1 MVGMATSTRPAL
13 LPFLRHDDIASCRA
27 DFEHYRREGFPV
39 YSLKRDRRRQELLD
53 LLIADHAGI
62 IDNQGR
68 IKQTMHGLALAWH
81 YQPLAWTVRC
91 GNRQT
96 PIELFKNDLLLL
108 KAIERRTKL
117 GNPFSDC
124 GLRKILRTFSST
136 QSVSNFRP
144 TAAAAIYHRLLPEEG
159 GVTWD
164 MSAGFG
170 GRLLGALACDRV
182 ERYVGTDPSTYAMD
196 GLREMAAEL
205 DPMAQSL
212 GRRALEV
219 ELHQVGSEDFVPERN
234 SLDLCFTSPPYF
246 GWEHYSDAASQ
257 SHTKFPTQHEW
268 LRGFIGATLRNC
280 ARGLKRNG
288 VLAINIA
295 SVAAYPNLAK
305 VFVRFAEDHGW
316 RLIETL
322 RLQMSKMV
330 GLKHLG
336 KSAFKSEPIFVFKKK

>member
-1 MVGMATSTRPAL
+1 MSTSTRPAS

-39 YSLKRDRRRQELLD
+39 YSLKRDEKRQELLD
-53 LLIADHAGI
+53 LLVADHAGI
-62 IDNQGR
+62 IDAKGR

-91 GNRQT
+91 GNRKT
-96 PIELFKNDLLLL
+96 PIELFNETSLFL

-117 GNPFSDC
+117 GNAFSDS
-124 GLRKILRTFSST
+124 GLRKILRSFSST

-159 GVTWD
+159 GVVWD

-182 ERYVGTDPSTYAMD
+182 ERYIGTDPSTYAMD

-205 DPMAQSL
+205 VPMAEQF
-212 GRRALEV
+212 GRHTFEV

-234 SLDLCFTSPPYF
+234 SLDLASPRHPTRDGSVIATSRP
-246 GWEHYSDAASQ
+246 
-257 SHTKFPTQHEW
+257 K
-268 LRGFIGATLRNC
+268 ATANFRRNTSGCTVSSEQRC
-280 ARGLKRNG
+280 ATAL
-288 VLAINIA
+288 
-295 SVAAYPNLAK
+295 
-305 VFVRFAEDHGW
+305 
-316 RLIETL
+316 
-322 RLQMSKMV
+322 MV
-330 GLKHLG
+330 
-336 KSAFKSEPIFVFKKK
+336 

>member
-1 MVGMATSTRPAL
+1 MSTSTRPAL
-13 LPFLRHDDIASCRA
+13 LPFLRHDDIASCRD

-39 YSLKRDRRRQELLD
+39 YSLKRDDKRQQLLELLV
-53 LLIADHAGI
+53 ADHAAI
-62 IDNQGR
+62 IDKQGR

-91 GNRQT
+91 GNRKT
-96 PIELFKNDLLLL
+96 PLEVFTDDQSFL

-117 GNPFSDC
+117 GNAFSDS

-144 TAAAAIYHRLLPEEG
+144 TAAAAVYHRLLPERG
-159 GVTWD
+159 GVVWD

-170 GRLLGALACDRV
+170 GRLLGAIACDRV
-182 ERYVGTDPSTYAMD
+182 DRYIGTDPSTYAMD

-205 DPMAQSL
+205 LPMAEQL
-212 GRRALEV
+212 GRRTLEI
-219 ELHQVGSEDFVPERN
+219 ELHKVGSEDFVPERN
-234 SLDLCFTSPPYF
+234 SLDVAFTSPPYF
-246 GWEHYSDAASQ
+246 GWELYSDEPSQ
-257 SHTKFPTQHEW
+257 SYKKFPTQQEW
-268 LRGFIGATLRNC
+268 LHSFIGATLRNC
-280 ARGLKRNG
+280 ARGLKRSG
-288 VLAINIA
+288 ILAINIA

-305 VFVRFAEDHGW
+305 LFVRFAEDNGW

-330 GLKHLG
+330 GLKHIG
-336 KSAFKSEPIFVFKKK
+336 KGAFKTEPIFVFKKK